1 MSTTRPAG
9 PDEPLR
15 KTARTTVKRL
25 PDRAS
30 YDRSTANAILDEA
43 LIGHVGFV
51 TEGQP
56 FVIPTIHARV
66 GGTLYLH
73 GSAASRMLRAG
84 KTVPLCVTVTL
95 VDGLVMAR
103 SAFHHSMNYRS
114 VVVLG
119 QAREVTDPEEKVAAL
134 RAIVEHVA
142 AGRWEEVR
150 WPTERELAATTV
162 LALPI
167 DEASVKIRTGP
178 PKDDEEDYALDA
190 WAGVIPLRLVAGEP
204 VADPRLREGVRP
216 SAVLTR
222 YERPRASRTSA

>member
-1 MSTTRPAG
+1 MTATTESG
-9 PDEPLR
+9 PGEPLR
-15 KTARTTVKRL
+15 KTARTTLRRL

-30 YDRSTANAILDEA
+30 YDRDTANAILDEA
-43 LIGHVGFV
+43 LVCHVGFAM
-51 TEGQP
+51 EGEP

-73 GSAASRMLRAG
+73 GSAASRMLREG
-84 KTVPLCVTVTL
+84 RKLPVCVTVTL

-114 VVVLG
+114 VVVLA

-142 AGRWEEVR
+142 AGRWDEVR
-150 WPTERELAATTV
+150 WPTEPELKGTTV

-178 PKDDEEDYALDA
+178 PKDDEEDYALDT

-204 VADPRLREGVRP
+204 IADPRLRDGIRP
-216 SAVLTR
+216 SGVVTR
-222 YERPRASRTSA
+222 YQRPGAP

>member
-1 MSTTRPAG
+1 MSTTTEAG
-9 PDEPLR
+9 PDEALR

-30 YDRSTANAILDEA
+30 YDRDTANAILDEA
-43 LIGHVGFV
+43 LICHVGFAM
-51 TEGQP
+51 EGQP

-73 GSAASRMLRAG
+73 GSAASRMLREGRSA
-84 KTVPLCVTVTL
+84 PLCVTVTL

-114 VVVLG
+114 VVVLAR
-119 QAREVTDPEEKVAAL
+119 AREVTEPEEKVAAL

-142 AGRWEEVR
+142 AGRWDEVR
-150 WPTERELAATTV
+150 WPTETELKGTTV

-167 DEASVKIRTGP
+167 DEASAKVRTGP
-178 PKDDEEDYALDA
+178 PKDDEEDYARDV
-190 WAGVIPLRLVAGEP
+190 WAGVIPLRLVPGEP
-204 VADPRLREGVRP
+204 IADPRLREGVRP
-216 SAVLTR
+216 SAVVTD
-222 YERPRASRTSA
+222 YDRPRAS